1 MAKEPIVPPGSESTY
16 RGFHFAPAIRDGA
29 YLWCSGSTGTGG
41 DGKNAEEPEQQFVA
55 AFEDVKRVLE
65 HAGASLADV
74 VEMTTFHVDF
84 DEHLG
89 TFMKVKDRYVNEPYP
104 AWTAIGV
111 SALAFGSLVEI
122 KVVAR
127 VGAGG

>member
-1 MAKEPIVPPGSESTY
+1 MAATDA
-16 RGFHFAPAIRDGA
+16 RWHFIAVQRE
-29 YLWCSGSTGTGG
+29 L
-41 DGKNAEEPEQQFVA
+41 
-55 AFEDVKRVLE
+55 R
-65 HAGASLADV
+65 LADV